1 MPQKFAADCEKADL
15 LGGLLHP
22 APLLLHVPVKS
33 DGERTPHESSGRH
46 DRQGRLFD
54 VAGDDSKPRRNAAR
68 GFN

>member
-33 DGERTPHESSGRH
+33 DGERTPHESSGCH
-46 DRQGRLFD
+46 D
-54 VAGDDSKPRRNAAR
+54 
-68 GFN
+68 